1 MKTKKSS
8 FRSNLKPY
16 MITELTL
23 LSLYLIFWVLLIV
36 KAPDWAWMRTDK
48 EAIIIYAIWGL
59 IIFGFC
65 IFRLKKWLRLIRFE
79 NDSIVYR
86 SFFSLGNK
94 HSLLADLIVVHK
106 EKKNKTLIKLY
117 SKYCDFYG
125 QLYLGQEDI
134 THFMDNLPVGKIEI
148 VEDLGR

>member
-23 LSLYLIFWVLLIV
+23 LFMYLIFWVLLIV
-36 KAPDWAWMRTDK
+36 KAHDWEWMRTDK

-59 IIFGFC
+59 IIFSFC

-79 NDSIVYR
+79 NDSIIYR

-94 HSLLADLIVVHK
+94 QSLLADVIVVHK
-106 EKKNKTLIKLY
+106 QKKNKTLIKLY

-125 QLYLGQEDI
+125 QLYLGEEDK
-134 THFMDNLPVGKIEI
+134 TLFMDNLPVGEIEV
-148 VEDLGR
+148 VEDLG